1 MNITLL
7 INRDLASH
15 LALSYLSRMLRGHN
29 FSLFISERVGPVQ
42 ELPSDLLELAIFER
56 ELLDDGR
63 PTFAQLAEQLG
74 CQLQDF
80 ADCGDQ
86 INTPKGLKKITL
98 CEPDLIVCIRFG
110 LILQQPVI
118 DLPKYGVINLH
129 SGSLPFYRGVMAT
142 FYAMINEDTDVCS
155 TLHYIDDFSIDNGA
169 VIDTASVLLKPSVS
183 YTLNSLH
190 LYYSG
195 CENITSAVN
204 NIGYGRQIEQIAQVK
219 DGRYY
224 SFPTEHKLSQFH
236 LMGYTLFKR
245 SEIDI
250 INKLYDQ

>member
-80 ADCGDQ
+80 ADCDDQ

-142 FYAMINEDTDVCS
+142 FYAMLNEDTEVYS
-155 TLHYIDDFSIDNGA
+155 TLHYIDDFS
-169 VIDTASVLLKPSVS
+169 IDTASVLLKPSVS

-190 LYYSG
+190 LYHSG

-204 NIGYGRQIEQIAQVK
+204 NIGYGRQIEQTVQVK
-219 DGRYY
+219 YGRYY